1 MPLQDVKKKVRAA
14 MAVLGVLAAVV
25 VVVGFG
31 SRAVEPTPMTES
43 VASLGQPQSLLEAEP
58 QSAQRAGSPNVARAA
73 LGGLEMTSEGCMMAV
88 DTDTGVGPFKVIDRV
103 DTASI
108 CCANCSATENCI
120 AWSFHE
126 KTNSCH
132 LKRAQGA
139 KVRSTGVI
147 YGLPAASGVK
157 CKMEFDHD
165 STAEPYKVINGDDA
179 GKCCSVCTSE
189 KRCVQWSF
197 NKGQKKCRLKDHEG
211 QKLPKKDVVLGRADI
226 TLSGCTVQTDID
238 TEDKPFQHLLGI
250 EFQDTCCHRCQS
262 TKGCEAWT
270 FNIVRQTC
278 NLKRG
283 TGKAFKAPGVVTGR
297 PTLSHTGCMLQY
309 GKDTDSQPYKVLTK
323 MEKLDD
329 CCAQCAQDER
339 CLVWSFNHHEQ
350 MCYLK
355 SAHGSRI
362 PNPNVTMGVPEM
374 TTSGCIVSVD
384 SDSDAAPYR
393 QLERVSTADQCCYQ
407 CGSEAQC
414 MAWSFD
420 SKRHTC
426 QLRAS
431 KGNKIA
437 RGGFLL
443 GYPGFRKGSPENP
456 QQKPEDDPRD
466 KTWKRPAPKAYSQE
480 PLGRRSSTNARE
492 PTYNDGSRY
501 SPWRRQ
507 EEPRQPMPHENKY
520 KSQRPIESSMRAS
533 WMSTPIGAGD
543 ENVITVGNGAK
554 VHVTGGGQLF
564 VGPQAAVD
572 VGGQATV
579 NVRGHSQMHV
589 VGSAQVRA
597 DGSAHVYVK
606 RDNVNMHGQARLN
619 IQGESP
625 VSVEGPGARVSVAG
639 TANVE
644 ARGSRVHVHHDS
656 AYINADYYQPTQ
668 RYAPDTLQSGNR
680 GRRQYYE

>member
-1 MPLQDVKKKVRAA
+1 M
-14 MAVLGVLAAVV
+14 LG
-25 VVVGFG
+25 
-31 SRAVEPTPMTES
+31 SI
-43 VASLGQPQSLLEAEP
+43 ASLGQPQSLLEEP
-58 QSAQRAGSPNVARAA
+58 QSGQLAQRAGSPNVGRVA

-165 STAEPYKVINGDDA
+165 STAEPYKVISGDDA

-211 QKLPKKDVVLGRADI
+211 TKLPKKDVVLGRADI

-250 EFQDTCCHRCQS
+250 EFQDTCCHRCQN

-278 NLKRG
+278 NLKRA
-283 TGKAFKAPGVVTGR
+283 TGKAFKAAGVITGR
-297 PTLSHTGCMLQY
+297 PTLSRTGCMLQY

-339 CLVWSFNHHEQ
+339 CLVWSFNHHEK

-374 TTSGCIVSVD
+374 TTSGCIVTVD
-384 SDSDAAPYR
+384 SDSDASPYR
-393 QLERVSTADQCCYQ
+393 QMRSVSTADQCCSQ

-414 MAWSFD
+414 MSWSFD
-420 SKRHTC
+420 SKRHVC
-426 QLRAS
+426 YLRAE

-443 GYPGFRKGSPENP
+443 GFPGFRRGSLGN
-456 QQKPEDDPRD
+456 QAQRPEDDPRD
-466 KTWKRPAPKAYSQE
+466 KTWKRRAPKAYDQR
-480 PLGRRSSTNARE
+480 PLGRRSDAE
-492 PTYNDGSRY
+492 PAD
-501 SPWRRQ
+501 RRRFSAWTRH

-520 KSQRPIESSMRAS
+520 ESQPAVVQSQSADRSRRLPS
-533 WMSTPIGAGD
+533 WMNTPIGAGD
-543 ENVITVGNGAK
+543 ENVITVGNGAR
-554 VHVTGGGQLF
+554 VHVTGGGQLY

-589 VGSAQVRA
+589 VGNAQVRA
-597 DGSAHVYVK
+597 DGSARVYVK
-606 RDNVNMHGQARLN
+606 HDNVDMHGQAKLN

-625 VSVEGPGARVSVAG
+625 VSVDGPGARVSVAG

-644 ARGSRVHVHHDS
+644 AQGSRVHVHHDS
-656 AYINADYYQPTQ
+656 AYINADYYRPAQQ
-668 RYAPDTLQSGNR
+668 QYAPDRLQSGNR
-680 GRRQYYE
+680 GRAQYYE